1 MVSTE
6 ARMEDSGVLNS
17 WVMLLMKSFWISES
31 RIYCCSNTDSFIIS
45 NSDKFTGK
53 NWEQMLIDA
62 EKVYSLNG
70 EETEVLPNKSY
81 NYEKI
86 EQRKEVI
93 SNAGK
98 LLPLNA
104 L

>member
-1 MVSTE
+1 
-6 ARMEDSGVLNS
+6 
-17 WVMLLMKSFWISES
+17 
-31 RIYCCSNTDSFIIS
+31 
-45 NSDKFTGK
+45 
-53 NWEQMLIDA
+53 MLIDA